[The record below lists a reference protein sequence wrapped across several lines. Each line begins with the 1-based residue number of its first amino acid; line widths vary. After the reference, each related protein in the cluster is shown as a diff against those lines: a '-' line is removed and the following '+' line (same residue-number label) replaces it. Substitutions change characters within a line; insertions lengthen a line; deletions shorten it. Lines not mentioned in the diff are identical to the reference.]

1 MAIQY
6 HYVVIAV
13 VDEDGQTRFVLEGD
27 LSDYQE
33 DGLFVYDDDE
43 DCFRNYNDTED
54 VVDDTFNRVKIKEA
68 LRTINT

>member
-1 MAIQY
+1 MTIQY
-6 HYVVIAV
+6 HYVVIAE
-13 VDEDGQTRFVLEGD
+13 VDEDGQTRFYLEGD